1 MLRICFWRKGREE
14 RNWVEFMGEKGGYEI
29 CPGSVR
35 HDIGERALIGTCQF
49 ALQGEDIVHE
59 GYWSRPWDLPNWML
73 FRAGVQV
80 GAGASALENF
90 IKWSPDFGVGGG
102 VAGGRL

>member
-1 MLRICFWRKGREE
+1 MVFRWRSEDQR
-14 RNWVEFMGEKGGYEI
+14 GEKGGYEI

-35 HDIGERALIGTCQF
+35 HDIGERAFIGTCQF

-59 GYWSRPWDLPNWML
+59 GYWSRSWDLPNWIL
-73 FRAGVQV
+73 FREGVQV